1 MSKIDEVRTAMMAA
15 LKAGDRPRKDALSL
29 LLSAL
34 KARQIDKRSDLTED
48 EANAVVYNEI
58 KEAQDTLRLT
68 PAERADIIDECTF
81 RIAVYSEFAPARMT
95 AEEIATELDAVLAEL
110 GIDSP
115 TTKDK
120 GRIMKAFMPRVKGK
134 ADGSLVNQVV
144 TARIH

>member
-34 KARQIDKRSDLTED
+34 KSKQIDKRAELTDD

-58 KEAQDTLRLT
+58 KEAQDTIRLT
-68 PAERADIIDECTF
+68 PAERADIIDECRF

-95 AEEIATELDAVLAEL
+95 EAEISAALDAVLAEL
-110 GIDSP
+110 GIEAP
-115 TTKDK
+115 TARDK

-134 ADGSLVNQVV
+134 ADGSLVNGVV
-144 TARIH
+144 SARLK

>member
-58 KEAQDTLRLT
+58 KEAQDTIRLT

-95 AEEIATELDAVLAEL
+95 AEEIAAELDAVLAEL

-115 TTKDK
+115 TAKDK
-120 GRIMKAFMPRVKGK
+120 GRIMKAFMPRVKDR

>member
-58 KEAQDTLRLT
+58 KEVQDTIRLT
-68 PAERADIIDECTF
+68 PAERTDIIDECMF

-95 AEEIATELDAVLAEL
+95 AEEIAAELDAALAEL

-115 TTKDK
+115 TAKDK

>member
-58 KEAQDTLRLT
+58 KEAQDTIRLT

-81 RIAVYSEFAPARMT
+81 RIAAYSEFAPARMT
-95 AEEIATELDAVLAEL
+95 AEEIAAELDAVLAEL

-115 TTKDK
+115 TAKDK

-134 ADGSLVNQVV
+134 ADGSLVNQVA